1 MMSDM
6 TDEGMRGR
14 RVVPVSFVDVAV
26 LGPVLFPWG
35 SRRWRS
41 RVCPIATDEGLPT
54 GDPLL
59 AWRGGASTL
68 PGCAIGRSVVGVP
81 DSALGV

>member
-1 MMSDM
+1 MRELYRYRGVSDIYVMMSDM
-6 TDEGMRGR
+6 TDEGMPGR

-41 RVCPIATDEGLPT
+41 RGL
-54 GDPLL
+54 
-59 AWRGGASTL
+59 SH
-68 PGCAIGRSVVGVP
+68 CY
-81 DSALGV
+81 